1 MSEEKHMNLRSAIG
15 VSSKIPYSA
24 CAILISCLLGFTAL
38 AAPQAQNGA
47 STGTRA
53 QQRGFDTAKQA
64 ADALI
69 EAARNFDVS
78 ALKEIFGPDGE
89 DLIPTADPVQDKNQA
104 AAFVARADEKTSV
117 TVDPKNPARASL
129 AVGNEA
135 WHFPVPLVKKGGKWY
150 FDSKAG
156 RDEILDQR
164 IGANE
169 LDAITVCRG
178 YVEAQEEYA
187 SEIHDDSGINQYA
200 QRAISSDGKQDGLAW
215 KNPDGSWGGPV
226 GETVAKA
233 IEQGYTTSGE
243 PLHGYYF
250 KVLKGQGP
258 AAPHGELDYVIN
270 GVMIGGFALV
280 AWPADYGITG
290 VKTFIVSYNGIVFQK
305 NLGPDTAK
313 NAAAMERYNPD
324 KTWQR
329 TDDNW

>member
-1 MSEEKHMNLRSAIG
+1 MSEEKHMNSKLVVG
-15 VSSKIPYSA
+15 VSSKIPFSA
-24 CAILISCLLGFTAL
+24 CAILISCLLGFTVS
-38 AAPQAQNGA
+38 AAPRAQNGA
-47 STGTRA
+47 STGTPA
-53 QQRGFDTAKQA
+53 QQRGFETAKQA

-69 EAARNFDVS
+69 QAARNYDVPV
-78 ALKEIFGPDGE
+78 LREIFGPNGE

-117 TVDPKNPARASL
+117 TVDPKNPVRASL
-129 AVGNEA
+129 TVGSEA
-135 WHFPVPLVKKGGKWY
+135 WPFPVPLVEKGGKWY

-164 IGANE
+164 VGANE

-187 SEIHDDSGINQYA
+187 SEIHDESGINQYA

-233 IEQGYTTSGE
+233 IEEGYTAGE

-250 KVLKGQGP
+250 KVLKGQGS

-280 AWPADYGITG
+280 AWPADRGITG
-290 VKTFIVSYNGIVFQK
+290 VKTFIVSYNGIVYQK
-305 NLGPDTAK
+305 DLGPDTPK
-313 NAAAMERYNPD
+313 TAATMERYNPD

>member
-1 MSEEKHMNLRSAIG
+1 MSEEKHMNSKSAVG
-15 VSSKIPYSA
+15 VSLKIRFSA
-24 CAILISCLLGFTAL
+24 CAILISCLLGFTVS
-38 AAPQAQNGA
+38 AAPQAQSGA
-47 STGTRA
+47 STGTPVQHRA
-53 QQRGFDTAKQA
+53 FDTPKQA

-69 EAARNFDVS
+69 QAARNFDVP
-78 ALKEIFGPDGE
+78 ALREIFGPDGE

-117 TVDPKNPARASL
+117 SIEPKNPARAIL
-129 AVGNEA
+129 TVGNEA
-135 WHFPVPLVKKGGKWY
+135 WPFPVPLVEKAGKWY

-178 YVEAQEEYA
+178 LVEAQEEYA

-200 QRAISSDGKQDGLAW
+200 QRAISSHGKQDGLAW

-233 IEQGYTTSGE
+233 IEQGYTTGGE
-243 PLHGYYF
+243 PFHGYYF
-250 KVLKGQGP
+250 KVLNGQGP

-280 AWPADYGITG
+280 AWPAQYKVTG
-290 VKTFIVSYNGIVFQK
+290 VETFIVSYNGIVYQK
-305 NLGPDTAK
+305 DLGPDTAK
-313 NAAAMERYNPD
+313 IAAAMERYNPD